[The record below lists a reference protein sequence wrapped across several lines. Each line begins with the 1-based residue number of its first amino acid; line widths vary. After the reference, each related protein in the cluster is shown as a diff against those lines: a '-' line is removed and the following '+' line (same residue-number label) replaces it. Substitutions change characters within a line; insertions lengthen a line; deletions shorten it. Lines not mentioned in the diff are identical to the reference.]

1 MQRDKNTAKS
11 LLIIPKL
18 QPQDHLK
25 VESTLKKTHFYF
37 KNVATAGG
45 YTDLGGR

>member
-1 MQRDKNTAKS
+1 MQRDKNTVKS
-11 LLIIPKL
+11 LLIILKL

-37 KNVATAGG
+37 RNVATAGE
-45 YTDLGGR
+45 YAALGGR